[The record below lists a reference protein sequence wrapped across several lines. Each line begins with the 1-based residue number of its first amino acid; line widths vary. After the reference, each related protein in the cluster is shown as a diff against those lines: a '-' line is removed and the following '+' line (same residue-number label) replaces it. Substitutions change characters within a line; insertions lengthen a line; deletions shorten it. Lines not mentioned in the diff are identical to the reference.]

1 MAQGRRS
8 RALADAGGQGLLC
21 VQQRLPSSHLST
33 RALTQPLLASVYLF
47 GVGPEDGCTG
57 IVPGT
62 HLLHA
67 QPRDVVPEVAEDNCE
82 RCFAA
87 LFTIALIRV
96 AFLRALCSPPC
107 PCTCMSC
114 VCRRDAKHAAA
125 GHAGRWLRDHRHEH
139 LACLAPEPWHPR
151 ARDGKSPRHCWHL
164 GCILRQ

>member
-1 MAQGRRS
+1 MVRLAQGRRS

-33 RALTQPLLASVYLF
+33 CALTQPLLASVYLF

-67 QPRDVVPEVAEDNCE
+67 QPRDVVPEIAEDNCE

-96 AFLRALCSPPC
+96 AFLRALCSPSCQSEPLYMYVMC
-107 PCTCMSC
+107 LQTRCRTCSGWSC
-114 VCRRDAKHAAA
+114 RPAAA
-125 GHAGRWLRDHRHEH
+125 
-139 LACLAPEPWHPR
+139 
-151 ARDGKSPRHCWHL
+151 
-164 GCILRQ
+164 